1 MCDQINAKALAHLTM
16 HPHFT
21 AAFSSAIIIII
32 VLISVEIG
40 VGVLER
46 KLANNDLV
54 TFQVSACL
62 GRNL

>member
-16 HPHFT
+16 HPHLT
-21 AAFSSAIIIII
+21 AAFFSAIIIII
-32 VLISVEIG
+32 VLMSVG

-54 TFQVSACL
+54 TFQVSAGL